1 MRILHT
7 ADWHLGHRLY
17 GNDRGEEQ
25 ELALDWLLGAI
36 RTHDVDLLI
45 VAGDVFDSMNPSN
58 AARNLYY
65 RFLGEL
71 QATGCRTA
79 VIVGGNHDSP
89 SQLDAPASLLRHL
102 NVHVVGGAREELT
115 EQIVRVSGRDPSH
128 PGVIVA
134 AVPYLRDRDLKYSVI
149 GESAGDKVERMRASI
164 RQHYRDAATAAR
176 AARTD
181 QRTPMLATGH
191 LFASGGEDADDKVT
205 NIYLADRNNIEA
217 GHFDP
222 CFDYVAL
229 GHIHRPQRVGGQE
242 RIRYSGSLIP
252 LTFGEARVEQS
263 VCLVELAE
271 AGGPVMTERLR
282 VPTYRQLMTCR
293 GPVEEVKASIGELVR
308 RQRSIDRE
316 ARAPWIDVR
325 VETPHPLP
333 LLREELEA
341 IITPTEEESNA
352 GETVLPLILRCTT
365 VSPDDVARRSFQ
377 TESVNLKELHPEEV
391 FHHLCHGG
399 EEERAD
405 YPELLDA
412 FRELRGWM
420 EEQGNE

>member
-17 GNDRGEEQ
+17 GNDRTEEH
-25 ELALDWLLGAI
+25 ERALDWLL
-36 RTHDVDLLI
+36 RTVRDRRVDLLI

-58 AARNLYY
+58 TARNLYY
-65 RFLGEL
+65 RFLGQL
-71 QATGCRTA
+71 QSTGCRTA

-102 NVHVVGGAREELT
+102 NVHVIGGAREVVAD
-115 EQIVRVSGRDPSH
+115 QIIRITGADTSSSEV
-128 PGVIVA
+128 VIA
-134 AVPYLRDRDLKYSVI
+134 AVPYLRDRDLKFSVV
-149 GESAGDKVERMRASI
+149 GESAGDKVERMRAAI
-164 RQHYRDAATAAR
+164 RQHYQDVAAAAR

-181 QRTPMLATGH
+181 ARTPIVATGH
-191 LFASGGEDADDKVT
+191 LFASGGEDADDKIT

-242 RIRYSGSLIP
+242 HIRYSGSLIP
-252 LTFGEARVEQS
+252 LTFGEAQVDQS
-263 VCLVELAE
+263 VCLVELAG
-271 AGGPVMTERLR
+271 AGEPVKTEKIA
-282 VPTYRQLMTCR
+282 VPTYRALVTCR
-293 GPVEEVKASIGELVR
+293 GPVEEVKAALSQLVS
-308 RQRSIDRE
+308 RQRSADRDD
-316 ARAPWIDVR
+316 RPPWVDIR

-333 LLREELEA
+333 LLREELQEVV
-341 IITPTEEESNA
+341 TPREDESNA
-352 GETVLPLILRCTT
+352 GMNSLPLILRCTT
-365 VSPDDVARRSFQ
+365 VLPVGNRRQFEVE
-377 TESVNLKELHPEEV
+377 TVNLEELHPEEV

-399 EEERAD
+399 EATRPD
-405 YPELLDA
+405 YPELLES

-420 EEQGNE
+420 EDQTGT